1 MTLTAKSF
9 QYNKDEYDFRCELA
23 KAEYENSI
31 AALSLNGGA
40 LVRVSLERDALA
52 NLPNELHA
60 WMEAGYSFVEGT
72 GSFIAGN
79 LLAGIWP
86 EFNCTFRK
94 PLKTQERELK
104 KIYAKVLEE
113 YTKELAE
120 AEQANYQRLRE
131 EALMQY
137 RAEKLA
143 AELAAEEAYLAAFD
157 DKYKTEHSEQE

>member
-1 MTLTAKSF
+1 MTLTAKPF
-9 QYNKDEYDFRCELA
+9 QYNKDEYDFRCEVA
-23 KAEYENSI
+23 KEEYENSI

-40 LVRVSLERDALA
+40 LVRVSVENDAIA
-52 NLPNELHA
+52 NLLSELQA
-60 WMEAGYSFVEGT
+60 WTEAGYTFVD
-72 GSFIAGN
+72 GSGVFIAGN
-79 LLAGIWP
+79 ILAGIWP

-104 KIYAKVLEE
+104 KIYAKVLDE

-157 DKYKTEHSEQE
+157 DKYKAERSE

>member
-1 MTLTAKSF
+1 MTLTAKPF
-9 QYNKDEYDFRCELA
+9 QYNKYEYDFRCEVA
-23 KAEYENSI
+23 KEEYENSI

-40 LVRVSLERDALA
+40 LVRVSVENDGIA
-52 NLPNELHA
+52 NLLSELQA
-60 WMEAGYSFVEGT
+60 WTEAGYTFVDGS

-79 LLAGIWP
+79 ILAGIWP

-104 KIYAKVLEE
+104 KIYAKVLDE

-120 AEQANYQRLRE
+120 AEKVNYQRLRE

-143 AELAAEEAYLAAFD
+143 AELSAEEAYLAAFE
-157 DKYKTEHSEQE
+157 DKYKAEQGRQ